1 MGSRA
6 ASGGAPIG
14 RCKSVKTRF
23 LTPLPR
29 FSSILELSL
38 GPFWGYLSPLSGHL
52 GPQDGPKRDLRERL
66 EAYLGVAG
74 LGRNVHEP
82 SVRLPIAEDG

>member
-14 RCKSVKTRF
+14 RCKRVKTRF

-29 FSSILELSL
+29 FSSVFEPSL
-38 GPFWGYLSPLSGHL
+38 GPSWADLSRLAGHF
-52 GPQDGPKRDLRERL
+52 GPQDGPKMGLREPL
-66 EAYLGVAG
+66 EAHLGVAG
-74 LGRNVHEP
+74 LGRNAHE
-82 SVRLPIAEDG
+82 A